1 MKTCIIFIISLLIFT
16 SCQESASSLAARIEN
31 IPKGM
36 EDMVQV
42 TIRGKDGVIFDR
54 NIEESFFTV
63 SPIKKGVYEIRAML
77 TDGGQRLMYGV
88 SSFAVTGN
96 SSAVNL
102 PLFPLKQE
110 TYISI
115 IAGDDAKE
123 ISYQVLSDDGCMKE
137 GRIENSGEI
146 IRLDMPLL
154 SEGEY
159 CIKVSSYDRHG
170 FLLKSVEKN
179 ISISFGH
186 LNSFY
191 IILDQDA
198 EEEGIRIE
206 NNYSAPLDC
215 SIKIK
220 NLEEGLTLILEASVP
235 GEDEYECLWYEN
247 GSFMHEGRYHEICLS
262 GKIGRIDLVVFSE
275 KEGSLSSSTLLPL

>member
-16 SCQESASSLAARIEN
+16 SCQESASSLVARIEN
-31 IPKGM
+31 IPEGM
-36 EDMVQV
+36 EDKVQV
-42 TIRGKDGVIFDR
+42 TIRGKDEIIFDR
-54 NIEESFFTV
+54 NLVESFITV
-63 SPIKKGVYEIRAML
+63 SPIKEGVYEIRAML

-88 SSFAVTGN
+88 SSFAVNKGST
-96 SSAVNL
+96 AVNL

-115 IAGDDAKE
+115 IAGNDTKE
-123 ISYQVLSDDGCMKE
+123 ISYQVLSEDGCITE
-137 GRIENSGEI
+137 GRSENSGEI

-159 CIKVSSYDRHG
+159 SIKVSSFDRHG

-179 ISISFGH
+179 ISIRFGH

-191 IILDQDA
+191 IILDKDA

-215 SIKIK
+215 RIKIK
-220 NLEEGLTLILEASVP
+220 NLEEEMTLILEAIVP
-235 GEDEYECLWYEN
+235 GEDEFECLWYEN
-247 GSFMHEGRYHEICLS
+247 GSFMHEGKYHKIHLKK
-262 GKIGRIDLVVFSE
+262 KIGRIDLVVFSE